1 MSEGEKYDVLEK
13 IGHGSFGIIRKV
25 RRRQDGQVLC
35 RKEINYVRM
44 SQKEREQLHAEF
56 AILSSLRHPNI
67 VGYYHR
73 EHLKSTQDLHLYMEY
88 CGNGDLGRVIKDLQA
103 KKQLA
108 EEGFVW
114 SMFSQLVTA
123 LFRCHYGVD
132 PPEVGSNVMGL
143 GNSANPKQPASN
155 VMILHRDLKPENVFL
170 GEDNSV
176 KLGDFGLSKIMQSH
190 DFASTYVGTPFY
202 MSPEICAAERYT
214 LKSDIWSLGCIIY
227 ELCAREPPFNAKSH
241 FQLVQKIKEGRV
253 APLPNVYS
261 PELNAVIKDCLR
273 VNPDRRPDTATLL
286 NLPIVKLMRK
296 EKEVVELG
304 RMLKNKQELAEK
316 KLEESE
322 NVLRNL
328 EAEKVQMRQEI
339 ESTVRREWEV
349 KAQLEINRLVQV
361 EIEKLQKKFDQEVNE
376 KVEHEVSK
384 RSSIQSHGSVR
395 DFSGSGSSAINDIPL
410 SSVSSAGDE
419 DFPNSTG
426 LTELSVDSPEPVRA
440 VKRSART
447 PFSRA
452 QTMNAG
458 NLTPMDIEMAEP
470 SPISI
475 ASLSLSPRRNGAT
488 KAPITGRNIFAD
500 AARAE
505 ARWQPTLMNSD
516 SEDDDL
522 PPVPSPTRPKSSKNP
537 FKSHGTR
544 PPLLSQRTAP
554 TQKQVSQSAIFAA
567 GKTNTAPTIPTLSNA
582 PDLRPQSSQA
592 ALRERNNSPN
602 RRLSKIPSSTNLQS
616 HDSAATSPQ
625 RKTSQTKKNAD
636 GVDLNKLAAKNN
648 LATKTLSSVNLAPKG
663 RTLVELAQARAGG
676 RPMSEISDGNRSPE
690 PKGRAFAARM
700 AERVGGEP
708 PVWDPEH
715 DEMPSPFLVRT
726 RQPVRRL

>member
-1 MSEGEKYDVLEK
+1 MSEGEKYEVLEK
-13 IGHGSFGIIRKV
+13 IGHGSFGVIRKV
-25 RRRQDGQVLC
+25 RRKQDGQVLC

-88 CGNGDLGRVIKDLQA
+88 CGNGDLGRVIKDLQL

-114 SMFSQLVTA
+114 SMFAQLVTA
-123 LFRCHYGVD
+123 LYRCHYGVD

-143 GNSANPKQPASN
+143 GNSANPKPPASN

-176 KLGDFGLSKIMQSH
+176 KLGDFGLSKIMASH

-227 ELCAREPPFNAKSH
+227 ELCSREPPFNAKSH
-241 FQLVQKIKEGRV
+241 FQLVQKIKEGKV
-253 APLPNVYS
+253 APLPAVYS

-286 NLPIVKLMRK
+286 NLPVVKLMRK

-304 RMLKNKQELAEK
+304 RILKNKEEIAVRRLQDAE
-316 KLEESE
+316 
-322 NVLRNL
+322 NRLRNV
-328 EAEKVQMRQEI
+328 EAEKARMRQEI

-361 EIEKLQKKFDQEVNE
+361 EIERLQKKFDNEVQE
-376 KVEHEVSK
+376 KVDHEVQK
-384 RSSIQSHGSVR
+384 RSSTQSRSSAKE
-395 DFSGSGSSAINDIPL
+395 FAGSGSAEVNDIPL
-410 SSVSSAGDE
+410 SSVSSNGGD
-419 DFPNSTG
+419 DFPNSTD
-426 LTELSVDSPEPVRA
+426 LTDLSIDSPEPVKA
-440 VKRSART
+440 LKKSNRT
-447 PFSRA
+447 PFGRA
-452 QTMNAG
+452 QTMFAG
-458 NLTPMDIEMAEP
+458 TPMDIEMAEP

-475 ASLSLSPRRNGAT
+475 ASLSLSPRRGGAT
-488 KAPITGRNIFAD
+488 KAPSAGRNIFA
-500 AARAE
+500 AAAGAE
-505 ARWQPTLMNSD
+505 ARWQPTLLTSD
-516 SEDDDL
+516 ESDDDDL
-522 PPVPSPTRPKSSKNP
+522 PPVPSPTRQKSTKNP
-537 FKSHGTR
+537 FKSNGVR
-544 PPLLSQRTAP
+544 PPLISQRTAP
-554 TQKQVSQSAIFAA
+554 MQKQVSQPSIFAA
-567 GKTNTAPTIPTLSNA
+567 GKANTAPTLPTLSSA

-592 ALRERNNSPN
+592 ALRERSNSPN
-602 RRLSKIPSSTNLQS
+602 RRLSKIPSSTNLLS
-616 HDSAATSPQ
+616 HENAPTSPQ
-625 RKTSQTKKNAD
+625 RKTSLTKKAGGGD
-636 GVDLNKLAAKNN
+636 DLNKLAMKNN
-648 LATKTLSSVNLAPKG
+648 MAIKATTTSNLAPKG

-676 RPMSEISDGNRSPE
+676 RPISEIPDGNRSPE

-700 AERVGGEP
+700 AERAGEP
-708 PVWDPEH
+708 TVWDPER

>member
-1 MSEGEKYDVLEK
+1 MR
-13 IGHGSFGIIRKV
+13 RK
-25 RRRQDGQVLC
+25 QDGQVLC

-88 CGNGDLGRVIKDLQA
+88 CGNGDLGRVIKDLQL

-114 SMFSQLVTA
+114 SMFAQLVTA
-123 LFRCHYGVD
+123 LYRCHYGVD

-143 GNSANPKQPASN
+143 GNSANPKPPGTN
-155 VMILHRDLKPENVFL
+155 VMILHRDLKPENGKCCGRFYLDSLLTSIVFL

-176 KLGDFGLSKIMQSH
+176 KLGDFGLSKIMASH

-227 ELCAREPPFNAKSH
+227 ELCSREPPFNAKSH
-241 FQLVQKIKEGRV
+241 FQLVQKIKEGKI
-253 APLPNVYS
+253 APLPAVYS

-286 NLPIVKLMRK
+286 NLPVVKLMRK

-304 RMLKNKQELAEK
+304 RMLKNKEELAARR
-316 KLEESE
+316 LQDVE
-322 NVLRNL
+322 NRLRSV
-328 EAEKVQMRQEI
+328 EAEKVQIRQEI

-361 EIEKLQKKFDQEVNE
+361 EIERLQKKFDHEVQE
-376 KVEHEVSK
+376 KVEHEVQK
-384 RSSIQSHGSVR
+384 RSSTQSRSSAK
-395 DFSGSGSSAINDIPL
+395 DFSGSGSVEVNDIPL
-410 SSVSSAGDE
+410 SSVSSNGGD
-419 DFPNSTG
+419 DFPNSTD
-426 LTELSVDSPEPVRA
+426 LTELSIDSPEPVKA
-440 VKRSART
+440 LKKSTRT
-447 PFSRA
+447 PFGRA
-452 QTMNAG
+452 QTMFAG
-458 NLTPMDIEMAEP
+458 TPMDVEMAEP

-475 ASLSLSPRRNGAT
+475 ASLSLSPRRGGAT
-488 KAPITGRNIFAD
+488 KAPSTGRNIFA
-500 AARAE
+500 AAAGAE
-505 ARWQPTLMNSD
+505 ARWQPTLLTSD
-516 SEDDDL
+516 ESDDDDL
-522 PPVPSPTRPKSSKNP
+522 PPMPSPTRQKSTKNP
-537 FKSHGTR
+537 FKSNGVR
-544 PPLLSQRTAP
+544 PPLISQRTAP
-554 TQKQVSQSAIFAA
+554 IQKQVSQPSIFAA
-567 GKTNTAPTIPTLSNA
+567 GKPNTAPTLPTLSSA

-592 ALRERNNSPN
+592 ALRERSNSPN
-602 RRLSKIPSSTNLQS
+602 RRLSKIPSSTNLLS
-616 HDSAATSPQ
+616 HENAPTSPQ
-625 RKTSQTKKNAD
+625 RKTSLTKKAGAGD
-636 GVDLNKLAAKNN
+636 DLNKLAVKNN
-648 LATKTLSSVNLAPKG
+648 MAIKATSASNLAPKG

-676 RPMSEISDGNRSPE
+676 RPISEIPDGNRSPE
-690 PKGRAFAARM
+690 PKGRAFATRM
-700 AERVGGEP
+700 AERAGEP
-708 PVWDPEH
+708 TVWDPER

-726 RQPVRRL
+726 RQPIRRL

>member
-1 MSEGEKYDVLEK
+1 
-13 IGHGSFGIIRKV
+13 
-25 RRRQDGQVLC
+25 
-35 RKEINYVRM
+35 M

-88 CGNGDLGRVIKDLQA
+88 CGNGDLGRVIKDLQL

-114 SMFSQLVTA
+114 SMFAQLVTA
-123 LFRCHYGVD
+123 LYRCHYGVD

-143 GNSANPKQPASN
+143 GNSANPKPPGTN
-155 VMILHRDLKPENVFL
+155 VMILHRDLKPENGKFFGRSFLYPLLTSIVFL

-176 KLGDFGLSKIMQSH
+176 KLGDFGLSKIMASH

-227 ELCAREPPFNAKSH
+227 ELCSREPPFNAKSH
-241 FQLVQKIKEGRV
+241 FQLVQKIKEGKI
-253 APLPNVYS
+253 APLPAVYS

-286 NLPIVKLMRK
+286 NLPVVKLMRK

-304 RMLKNKQELAEK
+304 RMLKNKEELAARR
-316 KLEESE
+316 LQDAE
-322 NVLRNL
+322 NRLRSV
-328 EAEKVQMRQEI
+328 EAEKVQIRQEI

-361 EIEKLQKKFDQEVNE
+361 EIERLQKKFDHEVQE
-376 KVEHEVSK
+376 KVEHEVQK
-384 RSSIQSHGSVR
+384 RSSTQSRSSTK
-395 DFSGSGSSAINDIPL
+395 DFSGSGSVEVNDIPL
-410 SSVSSAGDE
+410 SSVSSNGGD
-419 DFPNSTG
+419 DFPNSTD
-426 LTELSVDSPEPVRA
+426 LTELSIDSPEPVKA
-440 VKRSART
+440 LKKSTRT
-447 PFSRA
+447 PFGRA
-452 QTMNAG
+452 QTMFAG
-458 NLTPMDIEMAEP
+458 TPMDVEMAEP

-475 ASLSLSPRRNGAT
+475 ASLSLSPRRGGAT
-488 KAPITGRNIFAD
+488 KAPSTGRNIFA
-500 AARAE
+500 AAAGAE
-505 ARWQPTLMNSD
+505 ARWQPTLLTSD
-516 SEDDDL
+516 ESDDDDL
-522 PPVPSPTRPKSSKNP
+522 PPMPSPTRQKSTKNP
-537 FKSHGTR
+537 FKSNGVR
-544 PPLLSQRTAP
+544 PPLISQRTAP
-554 TQKQVSQSAIFAA
+554 IQKQVSQPSIFAA
-567 GKTNTAPTIPTLSNA
+567 GKANTAPTLPTLSSA

-592 ALRERNNSPN
+592 ALRERSNSPN
-602 RRLSKIPSSTNLQS
+602 RRLSKIPSSTNLLS
-616 HDSAATSPQ
+616 HENAPTSPQ
-625 RKTSQTKKNAD
+625 RKTSLTKKVGAGD
-636 GVDLNKLAAKNN
+636 DLNKLAVKNN
-648 LATKTLSSVNLAPKG
+648 MAIKATSASNLAPKG

-676 RPMSEISDGNRSPE
+676 RPISEIPDGNRSPE

-700 AERVGGEP
+700 AERAGEP
-708 PVWDPEH
+708 TVWDPER

-726 RQPVRRL
+726 RQPIRRL